1 GHDQWKAGASGGDY
15 FFTQLKSSTQITIA
29 SGKSLIQPIEDAN
42 VSGGSYVLTWTC
54 TAQARAGVN
63 TLTPAG
69 AYAASPLLITGQ
81 TAGTVMS
88 VEFNSGTLGT
98 VKLESGANATP
109 FIMWS
114 YNQELSMCQRYF
126 EWRSYNVA
134 YQAYS
139 ATESIEMN

>member
-63 TLTPAG
+63 TLTPSG
-69 AYAASPLLITGQ
+69 AYAASPLLINGQ

-88 VEFNSGTLGT
+88 VEFNAGTLGT
-98 VKLESGANATP
+98 VKLESGATATP
-109 FIMWS
+109 FRVPDYAS
-114 YNQELSMCQRYF
+114 ELQACLRYYWK
-126 EWRSYNVA
+126 ETAPVWMYC
-134 YQAYS
+134 
-139 ATESIEMN
+139 ESVSVGV